1 MPPCREDQRDTT
13 SATLLLPPYDAPERM
28 TSNVDELAKT
38 RRTLGL
44 ADEAQGVLPSQALE
58 RAVDAGIIEAD
69 DFKIPSSNIQP
80 ASIDLRL
87 GETAYRIRSSFL
99 PDRRPVEV
107 KLKEFVE
114 DELDIIREGKILE
127 PNTPYLIPLIE
138 RLHLPADVR
147 GKANPKSSTGRLDVF
162 TRVITDES
170 HRFDEIRPGYSGRLY
185 LEVVPLSFTV
195 RVRHKLALN
204 QLRLSVGQSSLSDEE
219 LQGVHHEEP
228 LLFREGRPL
237 PEHDFVTASGL
248 FLSLDLRGD
257 ATGRVGYR
265 ARKYSSVIDMDR
277 TATYEW
283 QKYWYPVHREA
294 GDRIIL
300 EPNAFY
306 LLLSDEA
313 VRIPPGFAAE
323 MAAYDPTSGEL
334 RTHYAGFFD
343 PGFGFDS
350 KGAFLGSRSALE
362 VRAHD
367 VPFAIEHRQRVAKLT
382 FERMAAEPDRLY
394 GDAIGSSY
402 QGQIDTLSKHFK
414 QPQPGE
420 SATSSADDTGA
431 PDHPQLFD
439 DKREDRKSS
448 DE

>member
-1 MPPCREDQRDTT
+1 MSSKVDQPST
-13 SATLLLPPYDAPERM
+13 
-28 TSNVDELAKT
+28 T

-44 ADEAQGVLPSQALE
+44 PDDAQGVLPSQALE
-58 RAVDAGIIEAD
+58 RAVEAGIIEAD
-69 DFKIPSSNIQP
+69 DYRIPASNIQP

-87 GETAYRIRSSFL
+87 GETAFRIRSSFL

-114 DELDIIREGKILE
+114 DELDIIRDGKVLE

-138 RLHLPADVR
+138 RLELPTDVR

-170 HRFDEIRPGYSGRLY
+170 YRFDEIGPGYSGRLY

-195 RVRHKLALN
+195 RVKHKLALN
-204 QLRLSVGQSSLSDEE
+204 QLRLSVGQSTLKDEE
-219 LQGVHHEEP
+219 LRGVHHEDP
-228 LLFREGRPL
+228 LLFRDGLPL
-237 PEHDFVTASGL
+237 RDQDFVTANGL

-257 ATGRVGYR
+257 AADRVGYR
-265 ARKYSSVIDMDR
+265 ARKYSSVIDMEL
-277 TATYEW
+277 AAAYEW
-283 QKYWYPVHREA
+283 RKYWDPVYREA
-294 GDRIIL
+294 GDRIVL

-343 PGFGFDS
+343 PGFGFDAED
-350 KGAFLGSRSALE
+350 AFLGSRAALE

-382 FERMAAEPDRLY
+382 LERMAARPNRLY

-414 QPQPGE
+414 QPKASEPE
-420 SATSSADDTGA
+420 TSSVDRA
-431 PDHPQLFD
+431 PRPDYPRLFD
-439 DKREDRKSS
+439 DAGPG
-448 DE
+448 

>member
-1 MPPCREDQRDTT
+1 MSSKVDQPST
-13 SATLLLPPYDAPERM
+13 
-28 TSNVDELAKT
+28 T
-38 RRTLGL
+38 RRTLALPEG
-44 ADEAQGVLPSQALE
+44 AQGVLPSQALE
-58 RAVDAGIIEAD
+58 RAVEAGFIEAD
-69 DFKIPSSNIQP
+69 DFRIPPSSIQP

-114 DELDIIREGKILE
+114 DELDIIREGKVLE

-170 HRFDEIRPGYSGRLY
+170 YRFDEIQPGYSGRLY

-195 RVRHKLALN
+195 RVKHKLALN
-204 QLRLSVGQSSLSDEE
+204 QLRLSVGESALKDEE
-219 LQGVHHEEP
+219 IRSVHQQEP
-228 LLFREGRPL
+228 LLYRDGHSL
-237 PEHDFVTASGL
+237 PDKDLATASGV
-248 FLSLDLRGD
+248 FLSLDLRGGE
-257 ATGRVGYR
+257 AGRVGYR
-265 ARKYSSVIDMDR
+265 ARKYSSVIDMEL
-277 TATYEW
+277 AGTYEW

-350 KGAFLGSRSALE
+350 DGAFLGSRAALE

-367 VPFAIEHRQRVAKLT
+367 VPFAIEHGQRVAKLT

-402 QGQIDTLSKHFK
+402 QGQMDTLSKHFK
-414 QPQPGE
+414 QPEPAE
-420 SATSSADDTGA
+420 TGA
-431 PDHPQLFD
+431 TPVGPSAADHPRLFD
-439 DKREDRKSS
+439 HGRATGQQLP
-448 DE
+448 

>member
-1 MPPCREDQRDTT
+1 MSASIDQ
-13 SATLLLPPYDAPERM
+13 PG
-28 TSNVDELAKT
+28 KT
-38 RRTLGL
+38 MRTLGL
-44 ADEAQGVLPSQALE
+44 TDDARGVLPSQALE
-58 RAVDAGIIEAD
+58 RAVEAGIIEAD
-69 DFKIPSSNIQP
+69 DFKIPPSNIQP

-99 PDRRPVEV
+99 PDRRPVEL

-114 DELDIIREGKILE
+114 DELDIIRDGKILE

-138 RLHLPADVR
+138 RLHLPTDVR

-170 HRFDEIRPGYSGRLY
+170 YRFDEIRPGYSGQLY

-195 RVRHKLALN
+195 RVKHKLALN
-204 QLRLSVGQSSLSDEE
+204 QLRLSVGESALRDEE
-219 LQGVHHEEP
+219 LRGIHHEEP
-228 LLFREGRPL
+228 LLFRDGRPL
-237 PEHDFVTASGL
+237 PDQDFVTANGL

-265 ARKYSSVIDMDR
+265 ARKYSSVIDIDR
-277 TATYEW
+277 IAAYEW
-283 QKYWYPVHREA
+283 EKFWYPVHREV

-350 KGAFLGSRSALE
+350 EGTFLGSRSALE

-394 GDAIGSSY
+394 GDTIGSSY

-414 QPQPGE
+414 QPKLNEMEAPP
-420 SATSSADDTGA
+420 ADRAD
-431 PDHPQLFD
+431 PLDRPRLFD
-439 DKREDRKSS
+439 EKGSG
-448 DE
+448 